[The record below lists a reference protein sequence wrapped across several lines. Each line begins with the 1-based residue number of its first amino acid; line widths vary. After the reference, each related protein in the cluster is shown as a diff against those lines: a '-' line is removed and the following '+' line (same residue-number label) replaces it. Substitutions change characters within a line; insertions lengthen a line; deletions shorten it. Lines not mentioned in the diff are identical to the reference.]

1 MDDDAYK
8 ARLRHWAS
16 DQLREEN
23 ERLENENSRLRIF
36 LEWLDRRGGLGLDT
50 HERIRQTLKQHGND

>member
-8 ARLRHWAS
+8 ARLRYWAS

-23 ERLENENSRLRIF
+23 ERLENENSRLRTF

-50 HERIRQTLKQHGND
+50 HERIRQTLRQHGND

>member
-8 ARLRHWAS
+8 ARLRYWAS

-23 ERLENENSRLRIF
+23 ERLENENSRLRTF